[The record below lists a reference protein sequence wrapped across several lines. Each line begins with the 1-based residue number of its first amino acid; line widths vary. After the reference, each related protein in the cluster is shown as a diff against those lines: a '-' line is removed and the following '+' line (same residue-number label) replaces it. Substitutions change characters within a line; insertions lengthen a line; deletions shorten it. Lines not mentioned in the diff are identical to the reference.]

1 MQNLCK
7 YPILQKDF
15 TDPIFFRGGGGVGG
29 SSGAN
34 SEERCD
40 VTKIQ
45 ICEIMGLVSI
55 LRKNYEKGSF
65 FRGDYGPPPPLLHH
79 LTVSTMHRSP

>member
-1 MQNLCK
+1 MFLHRIRVCDPWWLTPVQNLCK

-15 TDPIFFRGGGGVGG
+15 TDPIFFFWGGGGGDTDV
-29 SSGAN
+29 AQ

-55 LRKNYEKGSF
+55 LRKNYEKKES
-65 FRGDYGPPPPLLHH
+65 LLAKD
-79 LTVSTMHRSP
+79 